1 VGGGALMGFAKRD
14 LAPRPTDLDTACQV
28 TVLDRVDRLERLV
41 LVLQQ
46 ELAELKREMER
57 KWGDGK

>member
-1 VGGGALMGFAKRD
+1 MGFAKRD